1 MTLADDFLHSF
12 IQCIRWCLRFF
23 LPHNLRHTVSSLI
36 RAKGYFNR
44 DDELKSVVAKG
55 FDLKIYSDHILDSLQ
70 IRCIRYNLSSR
81 NQSLKFTR
89 DLHFLLGR
97 CIGNIQSKA
106 GVIRAKK
113 KISKAIMSE
122 MCFSEWMNFRQCF
135 PATRMIHRCMRGK
148 TSCQTDRMDF
158 LSSPESVF
166 LLLHR

>member
-1 MTLADDFLHSF
+1 MLPLKMWIRSTLKICIKAGEPRWIFVRMTLADDFLHSF

-70 IRCIRYNLSSR
+70 IRCIRDNLSSR
-81 NQSLKFTR
+81 NQSLTFTR

-106 GVIRAKK
+106 GVNRAKK
-113 KISKAIMSE
+113 D
-122 MCFSEWMNFRQCF
+122 FDGNHEWN
-135 PATRMIHRCMRGK
+135 
-148 TSCQTDRMDF
+148 
-158 LSSPESVF
+158 VF
-166 LLLHR
+166 LRVDEL